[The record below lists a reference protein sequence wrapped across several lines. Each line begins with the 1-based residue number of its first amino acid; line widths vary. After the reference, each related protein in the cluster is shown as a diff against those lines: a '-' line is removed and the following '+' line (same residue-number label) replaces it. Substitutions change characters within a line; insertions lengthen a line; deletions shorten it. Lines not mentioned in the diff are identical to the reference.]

1 MTQNNVTR
9 DQAIAIGELIREQM
23 EAAYARLVAMRPP
36 DERLHAYAGPAA
48 LRRSAERLRSGAFR
62 PSWMTTESPEEVA
75 REYEHAADYCETLN
89 DVRRLART
97 HKCAQEYVAKD
108 LFMHVKE
115 NFLQMKKWL
124 NDPILDPITAE
135 NILTLRRDLR
145 RDFGRP
151 KGKNLNIHAAV
162 RALRW

>member
-9 DQAIAIGELIREQM
+9 DQAVAIGELIREQM
-23 EAAYARLVAMRPP
+23 EAAYARLVAMRTP
-36 DERLHAYAGPAA
+36 DERLHAYAGPTA
-48 LRRSAERLRSGAFR
+48 LRRSAARIRSGSFR
-62 PSWMTTESPEEVA
+62 PSWMTGSPEEAA
-75 REYEHAADYCETLN
+75 REYDHAADYCETLT
-89 DVRRLART
+89 DVRRLAKT
-97 HKCAQEYVAKD
+97 HKTVQAHVAKD
-108 LFMHVKE
+108 LFTQVKE
-115 NFLQMKKWL
+115 NFLGMKKWL

-151 KGKNLNIHAAV
+151 KGKNLNVDQAI